1 MPYPS
6 EGNHMD
12 KLVALPIAGE
22 SFLLFRHGKVILVDG
37 GYNSRSLVAAI
48 ENACPGLSHID
59 IVVCTHS
66 DQDHAGGLEY
76 ISEYF
81 VGTIGEFWLPGIWSG
96 IIRKLKNNPAE
107 VFEGLSQEINK
118 VFERLDLGIIWS
130 QENIKYTLETL
141 AVEQRRHREGVG
153 RAKVAGDAARHES
166 TTDRFFNIGCY
177 PRFDGWAWRVVQ
189 GARREVYKARAIG
202 KIGKWAAEYWLSLIN
217 SAKIIWSIAAQAE
230 IYRSRIRLFDFEE
243 FRSTRVALGG
253 EPGLLVPLNAVES
266 IPQISDLT
274 YLALLSPVNQECLAF
289 ISPPNPNGFGV
300 IFCGDSPLGDGKE
313 YRNSFLA
320 TLPDPDVTYIVTAP
334 HHGSESNRIAYEH
347 IYEHLEN
354 VLWLRSGGSIKQPGS
369 TFKNLDPAVR
379 ACTHCPQLDIKR
391 QSVVIPLSRS
401 APFSRVYSREC
412 KCV

>member
-1 MPYPS
+1 
-6 EGNHMD
+6 MD
-12 KLVALPIAGE
+12 KLVALPITGE
-22 SFLLFRHGKVILVDG
+22 SFLLLRDGKVILVDG
-37 GYNSRSLVAAI
+37 GYNSRSLIAAI
-48 ENACPGLSHID
+48 EKTCPGLNHID

-96 IIRKLKNNPAE
+96 IIRKLKNNPGE
-107 VFEGLSQEINK
+107 VFEGISQEINE
-118 VFERLDLGIIWS
+118 VFERLDLDVIWS
-130 QENIKYTLETL
+130 QEDIKSTLETL
-141 AVEQRRHREGVG
+141 AVEQRRHKDSEG
-153 RAKVAGDAARHES
+153 RAQVDGDAIKQEPN
-166 TTDRFFNIGCY
+166 TDRFFNIGRY
-177 PRFDGWAWRVVQ
+177 PRRFDGWAWGMVQ

-202 KIGKWAAEYWLSLIN
+202 KIGRGAADYWLSLIN

-230 IYRSRIRLFDFEE
+230 MYGTRIRLFDFEG
-243 FRSTRVALGG
+243 FRSTRIASGG

-274 YLALLSPVNQECLAF
+274 YLALLSPVNQECLTF
-289 ISPPNPNGFGV
+289 ISPPNLNGFGV

-313 YRNSFLA
+313 YKNSFLT

-334 HHGSESNRIAYEH
+334 HHGSESNRMAYEH

-401 APFSRVYSREC
+401 APFSRIYSREC
-412 KCV
+412 KCI